1 MNEGLE
7 NVNKWLQVNG
17 LKVNDGKS
25 KYMEISSARDN
36 VSHLVMDGENNEA
49 MRGARTFLI
58 NQ

>member
-17 LKVNDGKS
+17 LKVNDGKF
-25 KYMEISSARDN
+25 KYMEIGSARDN